1 MSTMITRITA
11 SANQPEGTRTLNLT
25 LREDEGSVNIYADND
40 LIAWF
45 EVRNNKIGLFRSFPS
60 KNKDAFLTDA
70 GGYLDVRLD

>member
-1 MSTMITRITA
+1 MITRITA
-11 SANQPEGTRTLNLT
+11 IANQPEGTRTLNIT

-45 EVRNNKIGLFRSFPS
+45 EVENNKIVLQRSYPV

-70 GGYLDVRLD
+70 DGYLAVQI

>member
-11 SANQPEGTRTLNLT
+11 VARQPEGTRTFNIT

-45 EVRNNKIGLFRSFPS
+45 GVENNKIVLHRSFPAR
-60 KNKDAFLTDA
+60 NKDAFLLDE
-70 GGYLDVRLD
+70 GGCLDVQD

>member
-11 SANQPEGTRTLNLT
+11 AENQPEGTRTLNLT

-45 EVRNNKIGLFRSFPS
+45 DVRNNKIVLHRSYPV
-60 KNKDAFLTDA
+60 KNKDAFLIDE
-70 GGYLDVRLD
+70 GGYLAVQT